1 MDFRSVNH
9 TLREPANSIRLIY
22 NTALLEPLSTIV
34 SILILIG
41 TAGYLTEWK
50 PWAQSNKHE
59 ADTLLTV
66 VQENPRD
73 IIKAMDKA
81 GKNCV
86 VFYGSQSGNAEDYAT
101 RLAQEGKSSYGLE
114 TMVADLEDYDYDNLD
129 MFPRDSVA
137 IFVLATYGEGE
148 PTDNAVDFYRSI
160 IDATFSDDR
169 SPPLGSLKFIIFGLG
184 NSTYEHYNLM
194 GRNVNRILESLG
206 AQRIGQAGEGDDGSG
221 TLEEAFLTWKDGMW
235 AALASHMGLHQQE
248 AVYEPIFELV
258 KEPGLTSASSEV
270 YAGEPNDRH
279 LKGVI
284 KGPFNAQNP
293 YISSVAKSMELLSGT
308 SRNCLHLEID
318 IRGSGLTYQTGD
330 HIAVWPMNATIEV
343 DEFLRVFGLEGQ
355 KDTVVRIEPIDSTT
369 KVPFPTP
376 TTFDAI
382 VCYRLEICA
391 PVSRQFLS
399 RLVAFAPNKAAETEL
414 ARLAQD
420 RDYFHEK
427 VGKMQ
432 YNLSRALNIASG
444 GDKWDKIPF
453 SLLIE
458 GLPKLQPRYY
468 SISSSSLM
476 QPDTISI
483 TAVVEN
489 QVIPG
494 RADPFKGVST
504 NYLLALK
511 HHQDGDAKAGSL
523 YELMGPKRRY
533 GGVCLPIYV
542 RSSNFRLPCDSSK
555 PVILIG
561 PGTGIAPMRAF
572 IHERAR
578 LAALGQPVGRTLL
591 FFGCRRRS
599 EDYLYESE
607 WEDLKKL
614 PKFDFEVTTA
624 FSREGPTKVYVQHRL
639 KERASQVNRLLEED
653 ASVYVCGDAA
663 NMAIAVKEVLVQVV
677 SEQRLIPKATAENIL
692 KVMKASRRY
701 QEDVW

>member
-1 MDFRSVNH
+1 MDFQTLNH
-9 TLREPANSIRLIY
+9 TLQESASSIRLIY
-22 NTALLEPLSTIV
+22 NAALLEPLSSIV

-41 TAGYLTEWK
+41 TASYLTGWK
-50 PWAQSNKHE
+50 PWLRSNKHD
-59 ADTLLTV
+59 ADTLLTAV
-66 VQENPRD
+66 EDNARD
-73 IIKAMDKA
+73 IVSTMDKI

-101 RLAQEGKSSYGLE
+101 RLAQEGKSCYGLE

-160 IDATFSDDR
+160 TDATFSDDR
-169 SPPLGSLKFIIFGLG
+169 SPPLGNLRYIIFGLG

-221 TLEEAFLTWKDGMW
+221 TLEEAFLTWKDSMW
-235 AALASHMGLHQQE
+235 AALASHMGLHQRE
-248 AVYEPIFELV
+248 AIYEPIFELIE
-258 KEPGLTSASSEV
+258 EPGLTSASPDV
-270 YAGEPNDRH
+270 YTGEHNDMH
-279 LKGVI
+279 LNGVI
-284 KGPFNAQNP
+284 KEPFNVQNP
-293 YISSVAKSMELLSGT
+293 YIASVTKSVELLPGT

-318 IRGSGLTYQTGD
+318 IKGSGLTYQTGD
-330 HIAVWPMNATIEV
+330 HIAVWPMNATKDV
-343 DEFLRVFGLEGQ
+343 DGFLRVVGLEGQ
-355 KDTVVRIEPIDSTT
+355 RDAVVRIEPIDSTT

-382 VCYRLEICA
+382 ARYRLEICA

-399 RLVAFAPNKAAETEL
+399 RLVAFAPNKRAETEL
-414 ARLAQD
+414 SKLAED
-420 RDYFHEK
+420 RTYFHEK

-432 YNLSRALNIASG
+432 YHLSTTLNIASG
-444 GDKWDKIPF
+444 GDKWTKIPF

-468 SISSSSLM
+468 SISSSSLV
-476 QPDTISI
+476 QPDSISI

-489 QVIPG
+489 QVITG
-494 RADPFKGVST
+494 REDPFKGVAT

-511 HHQDGDAKAGSL
+511 HQQAGDAKAGSS
-523 YELMGPKRRY
+523 YELIGPKRRY
-533 GGVCLPIYV
+533 GGVCLPIHL
-542 RSSNFRLPCDSSK
+542 RSSNFRLPCDPSK

-561 PGTGIAPMRAF
+561 PGTGIAPMRGF
-572 IHERAR
+572 VHERAR
-578 LAALGQPVGRTLL
+578 LVEQGQAVGRTLL

-607 WEDLKKL
+607 W
-614 PKFDFEVTTA
+614 
-624 FSREGPTKVYVQHRL
+624 
-639 KERASQVNRLLEED
+639 QVCRTSGRLL
-653 ASVYVCGDAA
+653 
-663 NMAIAVKEVLVQVV
+663 
-677 SEQRLIPKATAENIL
+677 
-692 KVMKASRRY
+692 SRY
-701 QEDVW
+701 